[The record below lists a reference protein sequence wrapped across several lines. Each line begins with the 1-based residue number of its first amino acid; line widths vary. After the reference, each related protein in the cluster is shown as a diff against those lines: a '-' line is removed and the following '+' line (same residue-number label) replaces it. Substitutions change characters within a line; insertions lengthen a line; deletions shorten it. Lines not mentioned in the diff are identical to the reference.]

1 MRGRRVGDRRS
12 RRWSTGE
19 GGRGCNLR
27 SMSPILEMTE
37 ALVAVAVQH
46 CTRPSGYGL
55 LQHPFL
61 IFIFILCFYFPV
73 ACKFHGN

>member
-37 ALVAVAVQH
+37 ALVAVAVL
-46 CTRPSGYGL
+46 SYAVEVAEAAASVIYMGYGAAGG
-55 LQHPFL
+55 
-61 IFIFILCFYFPV
+61 IFGI
-73 ACKFHGN
+73 